1 MTLKKILLQELDA
14 ESVHTRKSLERVP
27 EDRLGW
33 KPHEK
38 SGTMGWLA
46 WQLAEIPSWV
56 QEAIGK
62 DSLDI
67 APPGA
72 PPYQPPQISSRQQL
86 LDQFDKNIASARA
99 ALSKTTD
106 AHLQKP
112 WTLLKG
118 GQVVL
123 TMPRFAV
130 LRSFVLNHSVHHR
143 AQLGV
148 YFRLNNIPVPAI
160 YGPSADE
167 GAM

>member
-1 MTLKKILLQELDA
+1 MTLKKVLLQEFEA
-14 ESVHTRKSLERVP
+14 ESAHTRRSLERVP

-46 WQLAEIPSWV
+46 LQLAQLPSWMY
-56 QEAIGK
+56 ETIAK

-72 PPYQPPQISSRQQL
+72 PPYQPPEIRSRQQL
-86 LDQFDKNIASARA
+86 LDMFDQNTASARA

-106 AHLQKP
+106 THLQKP

-118 GQVVL
+118 GQTIF

-167 GAM
+167 GSM